1 MSVTMVVLTA
11 ILVVLCLV
19 VAFVAKKR
27 MKK

>member
-19 VAFVAKKR
+19 VAVVARKR